1 METRSKKSNTLKIN
15 PTIIFL
21 SFLVLSIGQ
30 VLAQTKTFSVNSF
43 DKIIVSPHIQ
53 VDFIQ
58 ADKESVVINNISVSI
73 DKLNVEVSGR
83 SLEIYLDDAKMTTK
97 NETEKNGN
105 YKKVKHPIYNGT
117 IVKATIYYK
126 TLNELSLRGE
136 EKFICKSLL
145 NSEKF
150 KLRIYGEAE
159 VLLSEVKLNTLNTII
174 YGESILK
181 IKKGNIGN
189 QKITAYGESEIN
201 ALGVETESVKIT
213 LYGES
218 DANLN
223 VSKSL
228 KITSYGEA
236 NIKYTGNPKINKGII
251 IGETTIEKI

>member
-1 METRSKKSNTLKIN
+1 METRSKKPNTLKIN
-15 PTIIFL
+15 QTIIFL

-58 ADKESVVINNISVSI
+58 ADKESVVINDISVSFE
-73 DKLNVEVSGR
+73 KLNVEVSGKT
-83 SLEIYLDDAKMTTK
+83 LEVYLDDAKMTTK
-97 NETEKNGN
+97 NETEKNN
-105 YKKVKHPIYNGT
+105 DYKVKHPIYNGT

-126 TLNELSLRGE
+126 NLNELSLRGE

-150 KLRIYGEAE
+150 KLRIYGETE
-159 VLLSEVKLNTLNTII
+159 VLLNEVKLNTLSTII
-174 YGESILK
+174 YGESILE
-181 IKKGNIGN
+181 IKKGTIGN
-189 QKITAYGESEIN
+189 QKITAYGESKIN
-201 ALGVETESVKIT
+201 TLGVETESVKIT

-218 DANLN
+218 DVNLN
-223 VSKSL
+223 VSKNL

-236 NIKYTGNPKINKGII
+236 NIKYTGNPKINKGIV
-251 IGETTIEKI
+251 IGDTTIEKI

>member
-1 METRSKKSNTLKIN
+1 METLNKKPSTLKIN
-15 PTIIFL
+15 PAIILL
-21 SFLVLSIGQ
+21 SILVLSIGQ

-43 DKIIVSPHIQ
+43 DKVIVSPHIQ

-58 ADKESVVINNISVSI
+58 ADKESVVIDDISVSLE
-73 DKLNVEVSGR
+73 KLNVETSGNT
-83 SLEIYLDDAKMTTK
+83 LEIYLDDAKMTTK
-97 NETEKNGN
+97 NETEKNN
-105 YKKVKHPIYNGT
+105 DYKVKRPIYKGT

-126 TLNELSLRGE
+126 NLNELSLRGE

-159 VLLSEVKLNTLNTII
+159 VKLNEVKLATLSTII
-174 YGESILK
+174 YGESILE
-181 IKKGNIGN
+181 IKKGAIGN

-201 ALGVETESVKIT
+201 ALDVETESAKIT

-218 DANLN
+218 NVNLN
-223 VSKSL
+223 VSKAL

-236 NIKYTGNPKINKGII
+236 NIKYTGNPKINKGIV